1 MKTELQ
7 KIADSFIQLMKD
19 FIQKNISGP
28 YFKKQYFALW
38 QPFIHHQDYLEIPE
52 KPRLA
57 INHVFV
63 SVDAYCS
70 DPALRGQYSI
80 DEDQLREEV
89 KTELLKIKP
98 ELEKEFSN

>member
-52 KPRLA
+52 NQDWPL
-57 INHVFV
+57 IMF
-63 SVDAYCS
+63 
-70 DPALRGQYSI
+70 LF
-80 DEDQLREEV
+80 QLM
-89 KTELLKIKP
+89 LIAQILH
-98 ELEKEFSN
+98 